1 MVWYLLGIA
10 ICLLLSGLF
19 SGSETALFSIAKP
32 VLMQLKEAKPKI
44 ATRLEKLLT
53 SPAQLLSAILFS
65 NLVVNVIASSVWTL
79 FIIALTNRY
88 HLATDLY
95 LGMGFFVMT
104 LLLLIFG
111 EVTPKV
117 LASRS
122 SLRFA
127 ILTSPLI
134 LGLTKIFSPIV
145 KILTLLGTFI
155 LRHAKLPTF
164 PSDEELLTMIELGRT
179 CGTITVNEGEI
190 LHNLVELDKRTVS
203 EVMTPRIKIAGLEKN
218 TTCDFAMEFAKKT
231 GFSRFPVYDQ
241 TIDNIVGIL
250 YVKDLLTE
258 NLTNR
263 SRFQESPKLV
273 SEMMRRV
280 YFVPEMMKLSLLLME
295 LRKKGSHIAIV
306 VDEFGQ
312 TAGLV
317 TLEDILEA
325 IFGEIRD
332 EFDFSEDLPYSKL
345 DEQTYLVAG
354 EIDLRTL
361 NRIFDYA
368 FKGLN
373 YKRLSSF
380 ILAHFNRLPKV
391 GETFTFRKLRL
402 EIKTIKNN
410 QIEKVLIQRV

>member
-1 MVWYLLGIA
+1 MVGYLLGVA

-32 VLMQLKEAKPKI
+32 VLMQLKEEKPKV
-44 ATRLEKLLT
+44 ATRLERLLT
-53 SPAQLLSAILFS
+53 SPAQLLGAILFS
-65 NLVVNVIASSVWTL
+65 NLIVNVIASSVWTL
-79 FIIALTNRY
+79 FIIALANRY

-95 LGMGFFVMT
+95 LGIGFFVMT

-127 ILTSPLI
+127 VLTSPLI

-145 KILTLLGTFI
+145 RLLTLLGAFI

-164 PSDEELLTMIELGRT
+164 PSDEELLTMIELGRA
-179 CGTITVNEGEI
+179 CGTITANEGEI

-218 TTCDFAMEFAKKT
+218 TTCDLAMEFAKKT

-263 SRFQESPKLV
+263 SRFPEGSQLV
-273 SEMMRRV
+273 SEVMRAV

-332 EFDFSEDLPYSKL
+332 EFDFSEDLPYFKI

-361 NRIFDYA
+361 NRIFDNA
-368 FKGLN
+368 FKGLD
-373 YKRLSSF
+373 YERLSSF
-380 ILAHFNRLPKV
+380 ILAHFNRLPKI
-391 GETFTFRKLRL
+391 GETFTFQKLRV

-410 QIEKVLIQRV
+410 QIEKVLIQKI